1 MIAYLD
7 ECARGNLFGDVYAGV
22 VCIPE
27 NLANPPFIPKSW
39 DSKKLSPKK
48 RKILSDWIKQNSIW
62 AIGTASPAEID
73 ELNILNATMRAFH
86 RALDKIT
93 VDFDEIYCDGNR
105 FEPYIC
111 KRRATFI
118 PHKCFEKGDDLFQGI
133 GMASIVA
140 KVAHD
145 EYIHNLC
152 DEQPELDEKYN
163 LKKNQGYGTAKHI
176 EGIKKYGYTNIHRRT
191 YKIKSLL

>member
-7 ECARGNLFGDVYAGV
+7 ECARGNLFGDVYAA
-22 VCIPE
+22 VCIPNE
-27 NLANPPFIPKSW
+27 NLPDPPFAVKSW

-62 AIGTASPAEID
+62 AIGTATSAEID
-73 ELNILNATMRAFH
+73 EFNILNATMRAFH

-93 VDFDEIYCDGNR
+93 VDFDEIFCDGNR

-176 EGIKKYGYTNIHRRT
+176 EGIKKYGYTNMHRRT